1 MKSVIII
8 RGVSGS
14 GKSTFAHLLT
24 EEDTI
29 CCADDFFV
37 NPFGE
42 YIFDPKKLKAA
53 HEYCKGKFLG
63 LCMANAE
70 KIVVANTNTSEWEFE
85 EYEATAKK
93 FGYYVFHVV
102 LENRHGNKDI
112 HGVPTEV
119 KEKQKERLKNSLK
132 L

>member
-14 GKSTFAHLLT
+14 GKSTFASLLT
-24 EEDTI
+24 EEDSI
-29 CCADDFFV
+29 CCADDFFI

-42 YIFDPKKLKAA
+42 YVFDPKKLGDA
-53 HEYCKGKFLG
+53 HEHCKGKFLG
-63 LCMANAE
+63 LCMAGLE
-70 KIVVANTNTSEWEFE
+70 KIVVANTNTSEWEFT
-85 EYEATAKK
+85 EYESIAKR
-93 FGYYVFHVV
+93 FGYFVFHVV
-102 LENRHGNKDI
+102 LENRHGSNDI

-119 KEKQKERLKNSLK
+119 KEKPPDRLKNSLK